1 MSGTHFNKKPGS
13 FGNAVERAT
22 ISLVLQN
29 QELRDKLELSREHD
43 RYVFK
48 KLNMER
54 EQNRRLNQKIKDLE
68 STVSCSEKQVKVMRD
83 VFSEMARAEIE
94 KVQI

>member
-1 MSGTHFNKKPGS
+1 M
-13 FGNAVERAT
+13 
-22 ISLVLQN
+22 
-29 QELRDKLELSREHD
+29 ELSREHD

-94 KVQI
+94 KVLARPVNVEPTIIIKD